1 MKKYSAS
8 AAVVLFVLALSF
20 AASASAKRWV
30 YLGNAHV
37 DKSADHKTI
46 HVNGSGQF
54 HTIQLRVNGGGVEF
68 ERLVVHFADGTKE
81 ELPVQDHVSS
91 GGKTHE
97 LDLPGDRRAINS
109 VELWYSKEHLNERPE
124 VRLYA
129 AP

>member
-1 MKKYSAS
+1 MMLAFAFGLATSAP
-8 AAVVLFVLALSF
+8 
-20 AASASAKRWV
+20 AKRWV

-46 HVNGSGQF
+46 HVAGSGQF

-81 ELPVQDHVSS
+81 ELPVQDHVRS

-97 LDLPGDRRAINS
+97 LDLPGDRRAIDS
-109 VELWYSKEHLNERPE
+109 VELWYSKDHVNERPE